1 MLYLDTD
8 NALELIL
15 PNDMFFYIKDGEE
28 PLFDIDEKALDEFY
42 NNFENGFEVCDYEAL
57 EDGNIKAIFVPY
69 VADDFEFNYVY
80 PKHTDLQMQVCIQN
94 KSIGEPVSYRMY
106 YKFDGSTISKGESV
120 IEQNDKRNMYFRTE
134 HGSIYWLKTLCAIQ
148 NS

>member
-42 NNFENGFEVCDYEAL
+42 DNFENGFEVCDYETL
-57 EDGNIKAIFVPY
+57 ENGNIKALFVPY
-69 VADDFEFNYVY
+69 AVDDFQFNYVY
-80 PKHTDLQMQVCIQN
+80 PKDTDLQMQVYIQN
-94 KSIGEPVSYRMY
+94 KSIGEPVLYRMF
-106 YKFDGSTISKGESV
+106 YKTEGVTQYSGKSV
-120 IEQNDKRNMYFRTE
+120 IEQTE
-134 HGSIYWLKTLCAIQ
+134 RGNLFFMTELGSIYWLKTLYAI
-148 NS
+148 